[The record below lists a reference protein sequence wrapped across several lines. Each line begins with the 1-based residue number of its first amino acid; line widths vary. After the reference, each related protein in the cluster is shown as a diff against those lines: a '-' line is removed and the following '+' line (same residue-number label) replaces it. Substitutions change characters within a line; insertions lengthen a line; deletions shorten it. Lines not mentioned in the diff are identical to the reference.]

1 MCSSSLLYV
10 WFLFVSVKLLLLLW
24 KTKTF
29 PLQQFVSFINVGQKI
44 CYENDTDLIVLG
56 QNDKNK
62 CVGNLFIYCYK
73 VFFEERYAK
82 KLLPT
87 SDVYLIFFSSWIPGI

>member
-1 MCSSSLLYV
+1 MLG
-10 WFLFVSVKLLLLLW
+10 K
-24 KTKTF
+24 KM
-29 PLQQFVSFINVGQKI
+29 I
-44 CYENDTDLIVLG
+44 CYENETDLIVLG

-73 VFFEERYAK
+73 VFFEERYTK

-87 SDVYLIFFSSWIPGI
+87 SDVYLNFFFILDTRNIKKSRYI

>member
-1 MCSSSLLYV
+1 MWC
-10 WFLFVSVKLLLLLW
+10 VSVRLLLLLW
-24 KTKTF
+24 KTKAF
-29 PLQQFVSFINVGQKI
+29 PFQQFVSFINVGQKMI
-44 CYENDTDLIVLG
+44 CYKNETDLIVLG

-87 SDVYLIFFSSWIPGI
+87 SDVYLKISFILDTRNIKQ

>member
-1 MCSSSLLYV
+1 V
-10 WFLFVSVKLLLLLW
+10 FAWFLFVSVKLLLLLW
-24 KTKTF
+24 KTKAF
-29 PLQQFVSFINVGQKI
+29 PFQQFVSFINVGQKMI
-44 CYENDTDLIVLG
+44 CYENETDLIVLG

-87 SDVYLIFFSSWIPGI
+87 SDVYLNFFSSWIPGI

>member
-1 MCSSSLLYV
+1 ML
-10 WFLFVSVKLLLLLW
+10 VK
-24 KTKTF
+24 KSTH
-29 PLQQFVSFINVGQKI
+29 
-44 CYENDTDLIVLG
+44 YENETSIVLG
-56 QNDKNK
+56 QNYKIK

-87 SDVYLIFFSSWIPGI
+87 

>member
-1 MCSSSLLYV
+1 MFA
-10 WFLFVSVKLLLLLW
+10 WFLFVSVKLLLLSW
-24 KTKTF
+24 KTKAF
-29 PLQQFVSFINVGQKI
+29 PFQQFVSFINVGQKMI
-44 CYENDTDLIVLG
+44 CYENEIDLIVLG

-73 VFFEERYAK
+73 VFFEERYGK

-87 SDVYLIFFSSWIPGI
+87 SDVYLNFFSSWIPGI

>member
-1 MCSSSLLYV
+1 MLG
-10 WFLFVSVKLLLLLW
+10 K
-24 KTKTF
+24 KK
-29 PLQQFVSFINVGQKI
+29 
-44 CYENDTDLIVLG
+44 YENETDLIVLG

-87 SDVYLIFFSSWIPGI
+87 SDVYLKNFFHPGYQEYKRVDIFNHNIL